1 MSIVRRQPG
10 GGGAMGGLLQ
20 AVWRYR
26 WLIAAAVLL
35 GALLGYGWAARQ
47 PTLYEGVSRVIL
59 TDPCPPNAQ
68 CIPPTSPAQ
77 RMGSPAVM

>member
-1 MSIVRRQPG
+1 MSTVHRQPG

-20 AVWRYR
+20 AVWRYK

-47 PTLYEGVSRVIL
+47 PTLYEGVSRMAYGL
-59 TDPCPPNAQ
+59 PTQRALRPC
-68 CIPPTSPAQ
+68 S
-77 RMGSPAVM
+77 